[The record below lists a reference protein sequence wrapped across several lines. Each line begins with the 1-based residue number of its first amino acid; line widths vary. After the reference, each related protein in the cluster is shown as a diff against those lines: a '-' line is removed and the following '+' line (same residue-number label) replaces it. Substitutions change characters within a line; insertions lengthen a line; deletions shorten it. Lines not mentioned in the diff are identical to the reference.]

1 MNGFVDRYPDV
12 DLPPDYSQ
20 EDGEEFTSAQRSEA
34 VLQKSLVNGL
44 TKSPLWVTI
53 VARLKVEI
61 AACENTIF
69 STVVNDKT
77 KDGLNVI
84 KGERQGLLKL
94 ENWIKELYGS
104 AEEVSALYRKAD
116 QLKEREEDA
125 SRG

>member
-1 MNGFVDRYPDV
+1 MNGFVDKYPDV

-20 EDGEEFTSAQRSEA
+20 DDGEEPISDAHSEA

-53 VARLKVEI
+53 VARLQVEI

-69 STVVNDKT
+69 STVVNDQT

-104 AEEVSALYRKAD
+104 AEEVSALYKKAT
-116 QLKEREEDA
+116 QLKEREDA
-125 SRG
+125 G